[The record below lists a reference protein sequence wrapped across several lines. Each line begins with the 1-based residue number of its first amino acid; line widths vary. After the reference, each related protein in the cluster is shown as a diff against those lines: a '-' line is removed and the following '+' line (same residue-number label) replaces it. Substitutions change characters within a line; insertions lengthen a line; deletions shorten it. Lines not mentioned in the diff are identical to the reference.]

1 MLTYADVCKHMLRM
15 GMLTYEVV
23 KSLVE
28 EYGECVMS
36 DVFWRML
43 RFEVTYADAYGDV
56 CQADVC

>member
-1 MLTYADVCKHMLRM
+1 
-15 GMLTYEVV
+15 MLTYEVV